1 VITLSAIDI
10 TYERARLKGLY
21 QKEGHSEYFQF
32 GFIGYAEGQE
42 PEEAVQMYI
51 YGTHEYQT
59 DEGDYFGVNRLR
71 YSLAS
76 NLKYYYKA
84 FVKIEG
90 IYTYADDW
98 ISFTTPSKLAEVETL
113 APQDTTVTT
122 VRARG
127 SITTITYGTT
137 PSVVGGENVTKR
149 GFCYNTTGNPTI
161 ADDKMEE
168 IGSWST
174 EDFDL
179 IITGLLSNQH
189 YYIRAYAY
197 NSMGLAY
204 GTDIRDFTTD
214 EAIAEVTNLR
224 VEPDSTQTAIKFYGE
239 IVSIEEGL
247 NIIEKGFEYIV
258 QDEEPTP
265 EAIGIECIKE
275 KPIGIEFWD
284 IGEYNTHEYEG
295 NEVGWEDYLYHLLGD
310 EYKYEHD
317 VIWWFRAYFKDG
329 ENNKFTATTWMKNI
343 PTVTTFECTLVSAQQ
358 ATGNGELIN
367 KGANIVTRLGFR
379 IIKEYSGDLMGA
391 NSYTRE
397 WDGYLVAVP
406 LEEHPIYDV
415 NGIFITG
422 WYYTGT
428 FYRDAFFPKSQT
440 EGNFDL
446 GIYSN
451 ILGGGFNGEGFGYYL
466 KPNDTLKIQA
476 IAKNDLGVGYGDDVF
491 EITTGQNLLYEEN
504 EPIISPTSVEKTV
517 TLRNIPEGAIA
528 IRVGIRMGR
537 TSSCNE
543 IDVFEDGEW
552 GNDDEVTFFI
562 PDLIPGEKY
571 YEEPYM
577 VLYYEEEEWEEEI
590 IDEEEEPFEVPEEDP
605 DWDYDTTIPTYEEY
619 NYKTVIKE
627 IRCEKMSDQS
637 FIDKAGRRRS
647 VTIDNHL
654 IQTEEVNK
662 EVINA
667 YLEQF
672 QIVKLKVS
680 IDYDI
685 PIPFERGDVIL
696 IGEGQYKFKANG
708 EGEIPFKVGGGEI
721 PFANS
726 ILAKIRKIDSSFTSG
741 TETIL
746 GLELEV

>member
-1 VITLSAIDI
+1 MPEVLVYATNSRGMEGAGNPPYSVAHDAASAWGNDSSSIVVRQYYDGSAYRITRSFLYFDLTGIIPAGAIILSAVLHLKVWLIDPDYYYPVRPPFNCVI
-10 TYERARLKGLY
+10 QKSVTEDRPSEPSDLSDYNYLY
-21 QKEGHSEYFQF
+21 YS
-32 GFIGYAEGQE
+32 
-42 PEEAVQMYI
+42 
-51 YGTHEYQT
+51 
-59 DEGDYFGVNRLR
+59 GDYGR
-71 YSLAS
+71 
-76 NLKYYYKA
+76 K
-84 FVKIEG
+84 
-90 IYTYADDW
+90 
-98 ISFTTPSKLAEVETL
+98 
-113 APQDTTVTT
+113 
-122 VRARG
+122 
-127 SITTITYGTT
+127 
-137 PSVVGGENVTKR
+137 
-149 GFCYNTTGNPTI
+149 NTSS
-161 ADDKMEE
+161 MEE
-168 IGSWST
+168 DVWAEIEITDLSLITAGNMTKFTIRNDNEINNIPPSTGSPNQMESVIFYPYDAA
-174 EDFDL
+174 E
-179 IITGLLSNQH
+179 SNRP
-189 YYIRAYAY
+189 YIVIEWINPPVINIKA
-197 NSMGLAY
+197 
-204 GTDIRDFTTD
+204 
-214 EAIAEVTNLR
+214 
-224 VEPDSTQTAIKFYGE
+224 EPDSTQGAIKFYGE
-239 IVSIEEGL
+239 ILSVEAGT
-247 NIIEKGFEYIV
+247 IIERGFEYKI
-258 QDEEPTP
+258 QDNEPGVEDT
-265 EAIGIECIKE
+265 GIEVKE
-275 KPIGIEFWD
+275 INAEGFT
-284 IGEYNTHEYEG
+284 IGEYNLHEYED
-295 NEVGWEDYLYHLLGD
+295 NEIGWEDYLYHLLGD

-317 VIWWFRAYFKDG
+317 VIWWFRAYIKDS
-329 ENNKFTATTWMKNI
+329 EDNKYTAETWMKNV
-343 PTVTTFECTLVSAQQ
+343 PSVTTFECTLVSAQE
-358 ATGNGELIN
+358 ATANGELTD